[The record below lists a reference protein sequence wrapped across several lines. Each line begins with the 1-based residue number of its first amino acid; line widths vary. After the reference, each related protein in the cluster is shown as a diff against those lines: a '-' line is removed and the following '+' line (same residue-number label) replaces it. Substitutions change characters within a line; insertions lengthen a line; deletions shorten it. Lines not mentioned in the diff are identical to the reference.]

1 MHVSVV
7 TATSAIGF
15 SCVQRS
21 RAACL
26 SSYVSNQIIPIFNS

>member
-7 TATSAIGF
+7 TATSAIGL
-15 SCVQRS
+15 SCVQRF
-21 RAACL
+21 RAACI